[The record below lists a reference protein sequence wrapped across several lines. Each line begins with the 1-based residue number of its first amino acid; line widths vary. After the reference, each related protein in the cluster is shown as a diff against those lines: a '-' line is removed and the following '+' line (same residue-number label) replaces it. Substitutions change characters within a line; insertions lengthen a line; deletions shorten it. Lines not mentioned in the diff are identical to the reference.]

1 MEIMSEVADIKFKCM
16 VVGVHVLVHLAC
28 ELIWQM
34 SSHAKWTNTCA
45 YQPEKLVGNLN
56 FLSAIAYVYTPACYR
71 LLW

>member
-34 SSHAKWTNTCA
+34 SSHAKWTNTC
-45 YQPEKLVGNLN
+45 L
-56 FLSAIAYVYTPACYR
+56 PA
-71 LLW
+71 